1 MRTRCCSLLIVALVL
16 VACGSEPADPDAG
29 SATSTTVPATTVS
42 TATEST
48 TTAAAGDSDP
58 GSDGGLGES
67 VGVTDDV
74 TITVLDDEG

>member
-16 VACGSEPADPDAG
+16 VACGSDSADPDAG
-29 SATSTTVPATTVS
+29 STSTTAPTT
-42 TATEST
+42 TEPTTTESP
-48 TTAAAGDSDP
+48 TTAAANDPDP